1 MLANDPTLIGLAL
14 QVGRTRTAQLDV
26 GAMVSGVC
34 GALPMAVGVAGA
46 VIVFRRPPDPLTGPV
61 FASDPAATRLGE
73 LQHRRAAGPV
83 QEAIVTG
90 RVVVTADLTRSE
102 SVEVAAVAAETGLA
116 SAVTVPLTLD
126 GRTTA
131 ALQLLGTGFRP
142 VPAELAET
150 VRPLVEALSAR
161 LSDTAG
167 FARLSAAVAR
177 STAALEWG
185 LPLAHATGIFAERYR
200 TDVEEAGRFLAGAA
214 TRAAL
219 PVELHAVEVVAE
231 VGRRDGPPARRDVA
245 VHDDMPR
252 DTPSDAA
259 RSGEVAPTTGEV
271 PVPRNA
277 PTGRRH
283 RRDDAGPL
291 AWLAGDLPLPRHSRA
306 RRDPQVP
313 RRPDHED
320 ARAAAGPDVDPDG
333 DGGPGTPRHRRAD
346 IS

>member
-26 GAMVSGVC
+26 GALVSGVC

-46 VIVFRRPPDPLTGPV
+46 VIVFTRAPDPLTGPV
-61 FASDPAATRLGE
+61 FASDPAANRLGE

-83 QEAIVTG
+83 QEAIATG
-90 RVVVTADLTRSE
+90 CVVVTADLTRSE

-116 SAVTVPLTLD
+116 SAVTVPIALD
-126 GRTTA
+126 GRTVA

-142 VPAELAET
+142 VPGELAET

-161 LSDTAG
+161 LSDASG
-167 FARLSAAVAR
+167 FGRLSAAVAR
-177 STAALEWG
+177 STAALESG
-185 LPLAHATGIFAERYR
+185 LPLAHATGILAERYR

-214 TRAAL
+214 ARAAL
-219 PVELHAVEVVAE
+219 PVEVHAAAVVAE
-231 VGRRDGPPARRDVA
+231 VGRRDGTVRRDA
-245 VHDDMPR
+245 GPRDDMPT
-252 DTPSDAA
+252 DTPPPVS
-259 RSGEVAPTTGEV
+259 GEV
-271 PVPRNA
+271 PVPRDA
-277 PTGRRH
+277 STGRRH

-306 RRDPQVP
+306 RREPRVP
-313 RRPDHED
+313 RRPEHGD
-320 ARAAAGPDVDPDG
+320 ARATADTEDG
-333 DGGPGTPRHRRAD
+333 DGGPGSPRHRRAD

>member
-46 VIVFRRPPDPLTGPV
+46 VIVFRHAPDPLTGPV
-61 FASDPAATRLGE
+61 FASDAAATRLGE

-83 QEAIVTG
+83 QEAIATG
-90 RVVVTADLTRSE
+90 CVVLTADLTRSE

-116 SAVTVPLTLD
+116 SAVTIPLALD
-126 GRTTA
+126 GRTVA

-142 VPAELAET
+142 VPGELAET

-161 LSDTAG
+161 LSDASG
-167 FARLSAAVAR
+167 FGRLSAAVAR
-177 STAALEWG
+177 STAALESG

-214 TRAAL
+214 TRAAV
-219 PVELHAVEVVAE
+219 PVEEHAAAVVAE
-231 VGRRDGPPARRDVA
+231 VGRRDATVRRDA
-245 VHDDMPR
+245 VVRDDLPR
-252 DTPSDAA
+252 DTP
-259 RSGEVAPTTGEV
+259 EPAPATGEV
-271 PVPRNA
+271 PVPRDA

-306 RRDPQVP
+306 RREPRVP
-313 RRPDHED
+313 RRPEHGD
-320 ARAAAGPDVDPDG
+320 ARATTDTEDG

>member
-46 VIVFRRPPDPLTGPV
+46 VIVFRHAPDPLTGPV

-83 QEAIVTG
+83 QEAIATG
-90 RVVVTADLTRSE
+90 CVVVTADLTRSE

-116 SAVTVPLTLD
+116 SSVTVPLALD
-126 GRTTA
+126 GRTVA

-142 VPAELAET
+142 VPGELAET

-161 LSDTAG
+161 LSDASG
-167 FARLSAAVAR
+167 FGRLSAAVAR
-177 STAALEWG
+177 STAALEAG

-214 TRAAL
+214 ARAEL
-219 PVELHAVEVVAE
+219 PVEVHAVAVVDE
-231 VGRRDGPPARRDVA
+231 VGRRDDTVRREAPAR
-245 VHDDMPR
+245 DDMPR
-252 DTPSDAA
+252 DTP
-259 RSGEVAPTTGEV
+259 EPAPVPVTGEV
-271 PVPRNA
+271 PVPRDA

-306 RRDPQVP
+306 RREPRVP
-313 RRPDHED
+313 RRAEHGD
-320 ARAAAGPDVDPDG
+320 ARAATDTEDG
-333 DGGPGTPRHRRAD
+333 DGGPGSPRHRRAD

>member
-26 GAMVSGVC
+26 GALVSGVC

-46 VIVFRRPPDPLTGPV
+46 VIVFTRAPDPLSGPV

-83 QEAIVTG
+83 QEAIATG
-90 RVVVTADLTRSE
+90 CVVLTADLTRSD

-116 SAVTVPLTLD
+116 SAVTVPLVLD
-126 GRTTA
+126 GRTVA
-131 ALQLLGTGFRP
+131 AVQLLGTGFRP
-142 VPAELAET
+142 VPGELAET
-150 VRPLVEALSAR
+150 VRPLMEALAAR
-161 LSDTAG
+161 LSDASG
-167 FARLSAAVAR
+167 FSRLSAAVAR
-177 STAALEWG
+177 STAALESG
-185 LPLAHATGIFAERYR
+185 LPLAHATGILAERYR

-214 TRAAL
+214 ARAAL
-219 PVELHAVEVVAE
+219 PVEAHAAAVVAE
-231 VGRRDGPPARRDVA
+231 VGRRDGTVRREVP
-245 VHDDMPR
+245 PR
-252 DTPSDAA
+252 DTS
-259 RSGEVAPTTGEV
+259 APVTGEV
-271 PVPRNA
+271 PVPRDA

-306 RRDPQVP
+306 RREPRVP
-313 RRPDHED
+313 RRPEHGE
-320 ARAAAGPDVDPDG
+320 ARAATDADQDG